1 MMRKHLSILSILL
14 LGLVCCIVPACGE
27 NAYPAF
33 GESAYPASQ
42 WGVPAVTVAPITPQ
56 PSSGSGEFFFRG
68 GIRWNMSR
76 EQVRALEPIDLTER
90 TNGSWSVL
98 IPLAQVEVSRYQA
111 DLVYMFENDQLKMI
125 QYEFGSKGSAYDY
138 TYLTGAL
145 DSVYGI
151 HTEAGGAEIV
161 TLMDRIYPSYY
172 RTESI
177 TKSYAWTAGD
187 GTRIYQFYY
196 SPTAYTILYANPT
209 DSAGAGGYVTTGL

>member
-1 MMRKHLSILSILL
+1 MTRKYLSILSILL
-14 LGLVCCIVPACGE
+14 LGQVCCFFPAFGE

-42 WGVPAVTVAPITPQ
+42 WGVPAETVAPITPQ
-56 PSSGSGEFFFRG
+56 PSSASAEFFFRG

-90 TNGSWSVL
+90 TNDSWSVL
-98 IPLAQVEVSRYQA
+98 IPLSPVEVSRYQA
-111 DLVYMFENDQLKMI
+111 DLVYMFQNDQLKMI

-138 TYLTGAL
+138 AYLTGAL
-145 DSVYGI
+145 DSVYGS
-151 HTEAGGAEIV
+151 HAEADAVEIV

-177 TKSYAWTAGD
+177 TKPYAWTAGD

-196 SPTAYTILYANPT
+196 SPTAYTILYANPA
-209 DSAGAGGYVTTGL
+209 DSVGVGGYVTTGL